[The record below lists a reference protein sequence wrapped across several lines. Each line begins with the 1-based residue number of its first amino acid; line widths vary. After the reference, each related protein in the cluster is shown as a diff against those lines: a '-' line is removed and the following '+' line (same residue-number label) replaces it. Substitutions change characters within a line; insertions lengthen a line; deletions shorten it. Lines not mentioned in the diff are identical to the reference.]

1 MDWDRM
7 LEYRVYHNTV
17 TAWAIAVAVLI
28 LSLGVLVLVR
38 RAGVREL
45 EALAKRTDAD
55 FTAILCETVGSTRLW
70 FLFILAV
77 RAASLA
83 LSLPTRVVR
92 GLYVLVVLAFLFQL
106 AVWGNAALRRWLD
119 RYSARNLATD
129 AAGVTTM
136 RAVVFVGRLV
146 LWTIVLLVGLD
157 NFGIRVSTLVAGL
170 GIGGIAVALAAQNIL
185 GDLFSSLSIVVDK
198 PFVVGDF
205 IVIDEFAGTVD
216 RIGLKTTRLR
226 SLSGEQLV
234 FSNSDLL
241 KSRIRNYRLLHERRI
256 VFSFGV
262 EYETPL
268 PALQKIPGMVRETI
282 QGLEKTR
289 FDRAHFKSYGD
300 SALDFEVVYFVL
312 VPEFNT
318 YMDIQQAINFEL
330 FRRFAEEGI
339 GFAYPTQKLYLT
351 RQPTTHESEGGDLHG
366 GKLAD

>member
-1 MDWDRM
+1 MDWDQV
-7 LEYRVYHNTV
+7 LDYNIYHNTV
-17 TAWAIAVAVLI
+17 TAWAIAAAVFI
-28 LSLGVLVLVR
+28 VSLGVLVLVR
-38 RAGVREL
+38 RAAVREL
-45 EALAKRTDAD
+45 EALAQRTDAD
-55 FTAILCETVGSTRLW
+55 FTAVLSEAVGSTRVW

-77 RAASLA
+77 RASSLA
-83 LSLPTRVVR
+83 VGLPTRVVR
-92 GLYVLVVLAFLFQL
+92 GLYILVVLAFLFQL

-119 RYSARNLATD
+119 RYSARNIATD

-136 RAVVFVGRLV
+136 RAVVFVGRLL

-157 NFGIRVSTLVAGL
+157 NFGVKVSALVAGL

-205 IVIDEFAGTVD
+205 IVIDDFAGAVD
-216 RIGLKTTRLR
+216 RIGLKTTRVR

-241 KSRIRNYRLLHERRI
+241 KSRIRNYRLMKERRI
-256 VFSFGV
+256 VFTFGV

-282 QGLEKTR
+282 QSLDQTR
-289 FDRAHFKSYGD
+289 FDRAHFKSYGA
-300 SALDFEVVYFVL
+300 SALDFEVVYYVL
-312 VPEFNT
+312 VPEYNT
-318 YMDIQQAINFEL
+318 YMDIQQSINFEL
-330 FRRFAEEGI
+330 FRRFSEEGI

-351 RQPTTHESEGGDLHG
+351 RQPVAHESDSGDLHG
-366 GKLAD
+366 GNSAE